1 MTWQR
6 LAWICGAVWVLTAA
20 GLITYFVTVGLDQAD
35 KLASSIGLP
44 VTLLGLAGQVF
55 SLVMAH
61 RTATTPPAPAPGSEY
76 VGGSKVSVRGV
87 RRRSRVTLR
96 RVGRNRGTAPVPSST
111 PGTHIEGNHVQVDGA
126 GESVVEER

>member
-20 GLITYFVTVGLDQAD
+20 GLIVYFVTVGLDQAD

-61 RTATTPPAPAPGSEY
+61 RAAAPPAPGTEY
-76 VGGSKVSVRGV
+76 VGGSKISVRRV
-87 RRRSRVTLR
+87 RGSSRVTLR
-96 RVGRNRGTAPVPSST
+96 RLGRNRRTAPVPPSA
-111 PGTHIEGNHVQVDGA
+111 PGSHIEGNHVQVDGA
-126 GESVVEER
+126 GESVIEER

>member
-20 GLITYFVTVGLDQAD
+20 GLIAYFVTVGLDQAD

-61 RTATTPPAPAPGSEY
+61 RTTAPPAPGSEY
-76 VGGSKVSVRGV
+76 VGGSKISVRRV
-87 RRRSRVTLR
+87 RGLSRVTLR
-96 RVGRNRGTAPVPSST
+96 RLGRNRRTAPVPPPA
-111 PGTHIEGNHVQVDGA
+111 PGSHIEGNHVQVDGA
-126 GESVVEER
+126 GESVIEER